1 MALLGLGGADR
12 RGSASATVGAGGEE
26 GKKVRRA
33 PQVVLDGAGVAGAL
47 GAGVE
52 PDPPSVLPDDV
63 VPAPSLGV
71 EPVAPASELDAA
83 DELVDFVDFRLSVL

>member
-1 MALLGLGGADR
+1 M
-12 RGSASATVGAGGEE
+12 
-26 GKKVRRA
+26 
-33 PQVVLDGAGVAGAL
+33 PQVVLDGAGVTGAL

-63 VPAPSLGV
+63 LPDDVVAAPSLGV
-71 EPVAPASELDAA
+71 EPAAPASELDAA